1 MDWIQIFGQMSLLT
15 GASPEIHVRNR
26 TILTSVPDKFSL
38 AVFSAAPISRRLYQ
52 LCLSAKACDLPIFE
66 TVSQML
72 SDESKP
78 ISLRLGFDDLT
89 VEEYKVLSK
98 QPHAPFIHLCPQ
110 ILFIL
115 SGLVQLP
122 EYLEHLEQIPADKTL
137 VFDRET
143 FARIGAGF
151 YPNINI
157 LPSGESPVNLIG
169 VTHGD

>member
-15 GASPEIHVRNR
+15 GAEAEIRVRNR

-72 SDESKP
+72 ADESKP

-89 VEEYKVLSK
+89 GDEYSKLSK
-98 QPHAPFIHLCPQ
+98 VPHAPFIHLCPQ
-110 ILFIL
+110 ILFVI
-115 SGLVQLP
+115 SGLAQLP
-122 EYLEHLEQIPADKTL
+122 EYLEHLEQIPADRTL
-137 VFDRET
+137 VFDRECL
-143 FARIGAGF
+143 ARIGAGL
-151 YPNINI
+151 YPNLNI
-157 LPSGESPVNLIG
+157 LPVGA
-169 VTHGD
+169 THGD